1 MPILPEFSLEGRS
14 AILAT
19 SGGDESPGLALAL
32 AEAGASVFTIAR
44 TRSLLESV
52 LDALSAVPQPT
63 LAGPPPMYQPCRDWP
78 GRWAPLTNVRAR

>member
-19 SGGDESPGLALAL
+19 SGGDQSPELAVSL
-32 AEAGASVFTIAR
+32 AEAGAVVFTIAR

-52 LDALSAVPQPT
+52 LDALSATPASNGGGDCRRRFNPVR
-63 LAGPPPMYQPCRDWP
+63 LGPGD
-78 GRWAPLTNVRAR
+78 GRL